1 MELLKIALI
10 AAAVVLFILIISYV
24 KAPPDVKRISSQVFA
39 RRKKYL

>member
-24 KAPPDVKRISSQVFA
+24 KAPPDEAYIITGLRK
-39 RRKKYL
+39 RKKYL